1 MSDEHRS
8 RSMTKLRQ
16 WHRIHVSSLP
26 PQLSKFTAVIALQIE
41 WLLLFFFP
49 PDQGLKIIRQQFY
62 HFPLLA
68 CRD

>member
-26 PQLSKFTAVIALQIE
+26 PQLSEFAAVIALQME
-41 WLLLFFFP
+41 RLLLFFLP
-49 PDQGLKIIRQQFY
+49 PDQGLKIIRQQPY
-62 HFPLLA
+62 RFPPLA
-68 CRD
+68 CPD